1 MPRYQTDDDG
11 DHVSYLYQ
19 TDPDAWDA
27 WTRTVPRDTPLYAR
41 LDRLL
46 EVDRE
51 YDLDTLVADDD
62 GSARIVRDP
71 TPAELVD
78 AVSDDERLFNV
89 LDSLTDAE
97 PDQESVSVTALRI
110 RRRCASGVQDAR
122 AEGADTAA
130 EALTEIKRL
139 AEAMLDRE

>member
-19 TDPDAWDA
+19 TDADAWDA

-78 AVSDDERLFNV
+78 AVSDDERLYDALETV
-89 LDSLTDAE
+89 ADDADPDSVPLTA
-97 PDQESVSVTALRI
+97 VRI